1 MRPIHSSPSDTAGSP
16 GLPPTA
22 PFPSVVQT
30 AVCMWRPLEYLEWC
44 RHWIGPRFTM
54 KPVDKP
60 PLVFLADPSEIRAVV
75 TAPLAILHAGVGA
88 TVTTP
93 LFGNTSF
100 MLREEDERINGRDA
114 IMPAFHRQAVVSYT
128 DMVSDLAS
136 RAVGSWPRDTPTAI
150 YPRVCSLTLTVMLRA
165 VFGAGNDRTI
175 ERLRDR
181 MLSMLSVT
189 ASLLLHQPPLRH
201 VPGWRHIWSC
211 FVRDRKGVDELIAS
225 IIARRQRVGE
235 TGSDMLDM
243 LLGAARLDGLPMT
256 AKELRDNLVSVIIA
270 GHETTASAVAWAMQ
284 LLAHNPHVQD
294 RLAAEIDDGQSDQYL
309 QATVNEVLRHRP
321 VFLFAAPRAVAQPIE
336 IGGWTYGPPAQL
348 LGCIYLMH
356 HDPALFP
363 DPHSFQPE
371 RFLDAGPSRA
381 SRVWLPWG
389 GGRQR
394 CPGRHLALL
403 ELRAILRT
411 VLRGLRIVP
420 AGPTIE
426 RARWRSV
433 IVTPHAGGR
442 VVLRERGASRR
453 TLAGRNAPNRGA
465 FDAKC
470 SDQNVVFKTGTQ

>member
-1 MRPIHSSPSDTAGSP
+1 MRLIHSSPSNTAESQ

-44 RHWIGPRFTM
+44 LHSIGPRFTM

-88 TVTTP
+88 AVTAP
-93 LFGNTSF
+93 LFGDTSF

-114 IMPAFHRQAVVSYT
+114 IMPAFHRQAVVGYT

-136 RAVGSWPRDTPTAI
+136 RAVGSWPRDAPTAI

-165 VFGAGNDRTI
+165 VFGADDDRTI
-175 ERLRDR
+175 ERLRDL
-181 MLSMLSVT
+181 MLSMLSIT

-201 VPGWRHIWSC
+201 LPGWRRTWSR
-211 FVRDRKGVDELIAS
+211 FLRDREGVDELIAS
-225 IIARRQRVGE
+225 IIARRRRAGG
-235 TGSDMLDM
+235 TSSDMLDM
-243 LLGAARLDGLPMT
+243 LLSAARLDGLPMT

-294 RLAAEIDDGQSDQYL
+294 RLAAEIDDGQSDVYL

-321 VFLFAAPRAVAQPIE
+321 VFLFAAPRAVTQPIE
-336 IGGWTYGPPAQL
+336 IGGWTYRPPAQL

-356 HDPALFP
+356 HDPVLFP
-363 DPHSFQPE
+363 DPHSFRPE
-371 RFLDAGPSRA
+371 RFLDSPSRA

-403 ELRAILRT
+403 ELRTILRT
-411 VLRGLRIVP
+411 VLRGLRIMP
-420 AGPTIE
+420 AGPAIE

-442 VVLRERGASRR
+442 VVLRERSTNRR
-453 TLAGRNAPNRGA
+453 APEGGNAPNHGA
-465 FDAKC
+465 FGAKC
-470 SDQNVVFKTGTQ
+470 LDQNVVFKTGTQ

>member
-1 MRPIHSSPSDTAGSP
+1 
-16 GLPPTA
+16 
-22 PFPSVVQT
+22 
-30 AVCMWRPLEYLEWC
+30 
-44 RHWIGPRFTM
+44 M

-93 LFGNTSF
+93 LFGDASF
-100 MLREEDERINGRDA
+100 MLREEDERMNGRDA

-150 YPRVCSLTLTVMLRA
+150 HPRVCSLTLTVMLRA
-165 VFGAGNDRTI
+165 IFGAGDDRTI

-189 ASLLLHQPPLRH
+189 ASLLLHQPHLRH
-201 VPGWRHIWSC
+201 VPGWRRTWSH
-211 FVRDRKGVDELIAS
+211 FVRDREGVDEMIAS
-225 IIARRQRVGE
+225 IIARRRRAGG
-235 TGSDMLDM
+235 TGSDMLD
-243 LLGAARLDGLPMT
+243 LLLSATRLDGPPMT

-294 RLAAEIDDGQSDQYL
+294 RLAAEIDDGQRDEYL

-321 VFLFAAPRAVAQPIE
+321 VFLFAAPRAVTQPIK
-336 IGGWTYGPPAQL
+336 IGGWTYRPPAQL

-363 DPHSFQPE
+363 DPHSFRPE
-371 RFLDAGPSRA
+371 RFLDSPSRA

-403 ELRAILRT
+403 ELRTILQT
-411 VLRGLRIVP
+411 VLHGLRIMP

-442 VVLRERGASRR
+442 VVLRARAANRR
-453 TLAGRNAPNRGA
+453 ALEGRNAPNRGS
-465 FDAKC
+465 FGAKC
-470 SDQNVVFKTGTQ
+470 SDQNVVFNTGTQ

>member
-1 MRPIHSSPSDTAGSP
+1 MRLIHSSPSDTAGSQ

-44 RHWIGPRFTM
+44 HHWIGPRFTM
-54 KPVDKP
+54 KPVGKP
-60 PLVFLADPSEIRAVV
+60 PLVFLADPSEIRAVLM
-75 TAPLAILHAGVGA
+75 APLAILHAGVGA
-88 TVTTP
+88 TVTAP
-93 LFGNTSF
+93 LFGDTSF

-114 IMPAFHRQAVVSYT
+114 IMPAFHRQAVLGYT

-136 RAVGSWPRDTPTAI
+136 RAVGSWPHDTPTAI
-150 YPRVCSLTLTVMLRA
+150 HPRACSLTLTVMLRA
-165 VFGAGNDRTI
+165 VFGAGDDRTI
-175 ERLRDR
+175 ERLRDL

-201 VPGWRHIWSC
+201 VPGWRRTWSR
-211 FVRDRKGVDELIAS
+211 FVRDREGVDELIAS
-225 IIARRQRVGE
+225 IIARRRRAGG

-243 LLGAARLDGLPMT
+243 LLSAARLDGLPMT
-256 AKELRDNLVSVIIA
+256 AEELRDNLVSVIIA

-294 RLAAEIDDGQSDQYL
+294 RLAAEIDDGRSDVYL

-321 VFLFAAPRAVAQPIE
+321 VFLFAAPRAVTQPIE
-336 IGGWTYGPPAQL
+336 IGGWTYRPPAQL

-363 DPHSFQPE
+363 DPHSFRPE
-371 RFLDAGPSRA
+371 RFLDSPSRA
-381 SRVWLPWG
+381 SHVWLPWG

-403 ELRAILRT
+403 ELRTILGT
-411 VLRGLRIVP
+411 VLRGLQIMP
-420 AGPTIE
+420 AAPTIE
-426 RARWRSV
+426 KARWRSV

-442 VVLRERGASRR
+442 VVLRERATTRR
-453 TLAGRNAPNRGA
+453 APEGGNAPNHGV
-465 FDAKC
+465 FGAKC

>member
-1 MRPIHSSPSDTAGSP
+1 MRVIHSFRSDTAGSQ

-44 RHWIGPRFTM
+44 HHWIGPRFTM

-88 TVTTP
+88 AVTAP
-93 LFGNTSF
+93 LFGDTSF
-100 MLREEDERINGRDA
+100 MLRDEDERINGRDA
-114 IMPAFHRQAVVSYT
+114 IMPAFHRHAVVGYT
-128 DMVSDLAS
+128 DMVSDLAGRS
-136 RAVGSWPRDTPTAI
+136 VGSWPRDAPTAI
-150 YPRVCSLTLTVMLRA
+150 YPRVCSLTLTVMLRV
-165 VFGAGNDRTI
+165 VFGAGDDRTI
-175 ERLRDR
+175 ERLRDL

-189 ASLLLHQPPLRH
+189 AGLLLHQPPLRH
-201 VPGWRHIWSC
+201 VPGWRHTWSR
-211 FVRDRKGVDELIAS
+211 FLRDRKEVDELIAS
-225 IIARRQRVGE
+225 IIARCRRAGG

-256 AKELRDNLVSVIIA
+256 TKELRDNLVSVIIA

-284 LLAHNPHVQD
+284 LLAYNPHVQD
-294 RLAAEIDDGQSDQYL
+294 RLAAEIDDGQSDVYL

-321 VFLFAAPRAVAQPIE
+321 VFLFASPRAVTQPIE
-336 IGGWTYGPPAQL
+336 IGGWTYHPPAQL

-363 DPHSFQPE
+363 DPHSFRPE
-371 RFLDAGPSRA
+371 RFLDPPSRA

-403 ELRAILRT
+403 ELCTILQT
-411 VLRGLRIVP
+411 VLRGLRIMP
-420 AGPTIE
+420 TGPTIE

-442 VVLRERGASRR
+442 VVLRERATSGRV
-453 TLAGRNAPNRGA
+453 LAGRSTPKHAA
-465 FDAKC
+465 FSAKC
-470 SDQNVVFKTGTQ
+470 SDQNAVFKTGTQ